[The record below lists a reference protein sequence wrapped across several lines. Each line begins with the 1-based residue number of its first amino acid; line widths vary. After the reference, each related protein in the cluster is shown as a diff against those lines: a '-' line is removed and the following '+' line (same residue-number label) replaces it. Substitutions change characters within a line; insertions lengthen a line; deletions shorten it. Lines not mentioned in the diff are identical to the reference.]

1 MSEPR
6 TAPGSFRGNGWS
18 FPPRYDDTYTP
29 PPDQLAKCESGGNWK
44 AVSEPRNGTR
54 YYGGLQ
60 FSLATW
66 EGLGGTGLPSDAPRS
81 TQIAMGKKLQAR
93 QGWDAWPSCSR
104 SLGWS

>member
-1 MSEPR
+1 M
-6 TAPGSFRGNGWS
+6 T
-18 FPPRYDDTYTP
+18 
-29 PPDQLAKCESGGNWK
+29 
-44 AVSEPRNGTR
+44 

-66 EGLGGTGLPSDAPRS
+66 QGLGGTGLPSDAPRS

-93 QGWDAWPSCSR
+93 QGWNAWPTCAR